1 MSDVYLSD
9 SGAKWQFE
17 GPPQIAPEKLRLY
30 LHLNLLADVYNS
42 LQTRCVLNKLYNLHP
57 KQKPKLMLT
66 CVTCVYSSV
75 SVTQSDSFIHLVK

>member
-42 LQTRCVLNKLYNLHP
+42 LQTRGVLNKLYNLHP

-66 CVTCVYSSV
+66 FVTCVVFCECDPIWQFYSSR
-75 SVTQSDSFIHLVK
+75 